1 MRQHSCHGAAAR
13 SAAGAPA
20 DGAGWRVERARACR
34 VAAAGCRGAP
44 RRERA
49 PAGTHTPAQCLP
61 GCRSPPVAIAAQ
73 VAGVRARLATAERS
87 RAQSRGASG
96 RQCKAVSTTRS
107 TSLWSLEWQTQSQ
120 TQSLTQCWRM
130 LVLKWHG
137 STSTILGYNL
147 TLHIGQL
154 FYSGQTQNFTWS
166 VTVWLWR
173 VIRVWGG

>member
-34 VAAAGCRGAP
+34 VAAAGCRGAR
-44 RRERA
+44 RRERT

-61 GCRSPPVAIAAQ
+61 GCRSPPAPIAAQ

-87 RAQSRGASG
+87 RARSRGASG
-96 RQCKAVSTTRS
+96 RQCKAVSTTWS
-107 TSLWSLEWQTQSQ
+107 TSLWSLEWQSQ

-130 LVLKWHG
+130 FVLKWHG
-137 STSTILGYNL
+137 STSTIPLGI
-147 TLHIGQL
+147 TLH
-154 FYSGQTQNFTWS
+154 WS
-166 VTVWLWR
+166 IIILMPDAKLYLECDCMWLW
-173 VIRVWGG
+173 G